1 MKKKGQRLKRYF
13 GLRREAGMAW
23 SGGIEHLLPGQISGW
38 VVAKDVPLQEVR
50 LLVGHH
56 LIAQAEINQAR
67 PDVCEKLGW
76 QGTPGFSLVLPA
88 ELPPVDW
95 QPSPRLLAIS
105 ADASQQVELGLIGK
119 PQQTAG
125 VLKALLQSD
134 LLGLEGHVDG
144 LLQGALRGWAGR
156 RGQGQP
162 AHIWLQA
169 AGQEPWRLNCNQWR
183 DGLLAMGL
191 PERSG
196 FQLDPRA
203 LPPSWGGLEAWCSF
217 DPQGQFRLPQQERVV
232 LPAEP
237 AVGSEVMQTIQTSA
251 SLTQGN
257 LPPMQEWP
265 TGVPDD
271 LRHHWQ
277 ALENFRLYLNKVEQE
292 LEARDNSRQQ
302 APAPKA
308 FGLPGWW
315 PRLLGGGR

>member
-277 ALENFRLYLNKVEQE
+277 ALENFRLYLDKVEQE